1 MSVLFLMAQSWWRW
15 TVPSH
20 LKTNKWQK
28 SKTTGDP
35 LTLQALVGWDAKCNA
50 TKHHSAQMCRLR
62 INRLMDRPKVQ
73 ECSQSCS
80 SQDPQTGPRPDGKGP
95 LGFTLSFVT
104 HGLLPVDSVLVLWM
118 YGSTTMSVLLATS
131 STTLSTSII
140 VVKRV
145 ADSVL
150 VRPFPWV

>member
-1 MSVLFLMAQSWWRW
+1 MTMNCTFSPQHKQMAEEQNNWWP
-15 TVPSH
+15 THS
-20 LKTNKWQK
+20 
-28 SKTTGDP
+28 
-35 LTLQALVGWDAKCNA
+35 WDAMTSGSKCNA
-50 TKHHSAQMCRLR
+50 TKNHSAQMCRLR

-80 SQDPQTGPRPDGKGP
+80 SQDPQTGPRPDGIGP

-104 HGLLPVDSVLVLWM
+104 HGLLPVDSVLVLWI
-118 YGSTTMSVLLATS
+118 YGSTPMSILLATS

>member
-20 LKTNKWQK
+20 LNTNKWQK

-35 LTLQALVGWDAKCNA
+35 LTLQALVGWDAKCNT
-50 TKHHSAQMCRLR
+50 TKYHSAQMCRLR

-73 ECSQSCS
+73 ECSQSCF

-104 HGLLPVDSVLVLWM
+104 HGLLPVDSVLVLWI
-118 YGSTTMSVLLATS
+118 YGSTPMSILLATS